1 MSAENIFS
9 LSPKIRWTAFASQ
22 DGTVKFSK
30 MRPGV
35 KSVSPQ
41 KYDEAFMQLGPQMIL
56 AVFERLAPYAGEVGM
71 ALGRFEKVVM
81 FVAKAKGGFLALTID
96 RESEAE
102 LEQTVSKI
110 MKSIETI
117 GR

>member
-1 MSAENIFS
+1 M
-9 LSPKIRWTAFASQ
+9 
-22 DGTVKFSK
+22 KFSK